1 MKHFILEWKSL
12 LLTYFTQQQ
21 DKAVDELVQPANS
34 KAPAQPPTGS
44 GPVITSALA
53 ALRKLLTELLSRLSW
68 INRRVSPFFPP
79 EKYHQA

>member
-44 GPVITSALA
+44 GPVITNTMYYLSVTA
-53 ALRKLLTELLSRLSW
+53 KNFLLNCYLSRA
-68 INRRVSPFFPP
+68 IN
-79 EKYHQA
+79 